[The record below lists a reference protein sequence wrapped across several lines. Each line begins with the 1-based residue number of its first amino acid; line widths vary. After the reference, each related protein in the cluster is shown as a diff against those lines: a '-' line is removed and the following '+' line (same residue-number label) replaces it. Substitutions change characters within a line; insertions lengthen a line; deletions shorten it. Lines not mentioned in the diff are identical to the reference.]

1 MTWLTSLVEQL
12 VQTIRGEAGI
22 PVYVGWRPATT
33 LPMAT
38 LQIRN
43 CEITPLDLS
52 ANIHLITAD
61 VQIDFWHSSAKACD
75 ETVEKTLAA
84 LEQARGSLGIFFL
97 GVEGLA
103 DVGDEKAF
111 RKMLLLRLKTVK

>member
-1 MTWLTSLVEQL
+1 MTSLVTQL
-12 VQTIRGEAGI
+12 AETIRLGAGV

-75 ETVEKTLAA
+75 ETVEKTLAV
-84 LEQARGSLGIFFL
+84 LEQSRDSLGIFFL